1 MKNVFSV
8 LRSKGVKT
16 FVAASA
22 LVLGSQAHAAG
33 ELAAMTTAITG
44 AVDFAP
50 IVTGIGVIIA
60 AVALVV
66 IAMKGGK
73 MLLAAIR

>member
-1 MKNVFSV
+1 MKNFISSFA
-8 LRSKGVKT
+8 SKLSK
-16 FVAASA
+16 VAVVAVA
-22 LVLGSQAHAAG
+22 LAAGSHAQAAG
-33 ELAAMTTAITG
+33 ELAAMTTAITT